1 MMFGTKFYKNRWRP
15 SNFRRIW
22 FFYFFLSWHQILK
35 IRCIHEDFSVR
46 KPKSSNG
53 LPWKRT
59 LWNMGSNMGIPIHM
73 LFFRFLKN
81 VCHFVI
87 FAHIK
92 NRVICAIVIDILN
105 LKLFDYFVSDDPSPR
120 FHQQLRLTY
129 FLRTCLTNIFVYKKG
144 LK

>member
-1 MMFGTKFYKNRWRP
+1 MFGTKFYKNRWRP

-59 LWNMGSNMGIPIHM
+59 LWNRWESNMGIPIHM
-73 LFFRFLKN
+73 LFFSFSEKCLPFCYFCTYQKSCDMRYSYWHTESKT
-81 VCHFVI
+81 VW
-87 FAHIK
+87 
-92 NRVICAIVIDILN
+92 
-105 LKLFDYFVSDDPSPR
+105 LFCFRWSISEISSTAQTSLFFEDMFD
-120 FHQQLRLTY
+120 
-129 FLRTCLTNIFVYKKG
+129 
-144 LK
+144 